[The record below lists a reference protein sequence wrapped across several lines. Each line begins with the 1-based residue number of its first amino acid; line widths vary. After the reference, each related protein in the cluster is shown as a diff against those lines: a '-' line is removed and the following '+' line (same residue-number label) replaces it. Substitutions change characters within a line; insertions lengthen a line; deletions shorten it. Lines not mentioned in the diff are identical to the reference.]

1 MFCLTIEVCIIFC
14 LAKMCQNVPL
24 WCVTA
29 GSSHIPRSRGSN
41 DLISLDSV
49 TIPWNLSIS
58 WLMLVTLPEVEEYCG
73 WIPINSCSMQ
83 TDNPMHVGWFNPL
96 IYWWIQIYIYIY
108 NYIYTHVFSTI
119 LYGMMIF
126 VCLDWLRSQSSSH
139 AVSHAIDEVPI
150 CCLVKF
156 DNSHCGKS
164 PWKRYL
170 TINIKI
176 NQHMSILQLRK
187 YDCPLK
193 GCHIRIYI
201 YINNHNTILIQYTYN
216 IAQDPN
222 YS

>member
-1 MFCLTIEVCIIFC
+1 MC
-14 LAKMCQNVPL
+14 LAASLVRHCRIIPHPVP
-24 WCVTA
+24 A
-29 GSSHIPRSRGSN
+29 PRSRGSN
-41 DLISLDSV
+41 DLISLDPV
-49 TIPWNLSIS
+49 TNPWNLSIS
-58 WLMLVTLPEVEEYCG
+58 WLHFQKFMTCG

-83 TDNPMHVGWFNPL
+83 TENPMHVGWFNPL
-96 IYWWIQIYIYIY
+96 IWLVDSNIHIYII
-108 NYIYTHVFSTI
+108 IYTRMFFSTI

-187 YDCPLK
+187 SDCPLK

-201 YINNHNTILIQYTYN
+201 YILTIIIQY
-216 IAQDPN
+216 
-222 YS
+222 